1 MKSTD
6 TQTFNKHAEF
16 NTHKIQNNLFP
27 VKFIFYMENSNFMGD
42 TKKLQRANTYLCLY
56 IL

>member
-42 TKKLQRANTYLCLY
+42 TKKLQRANTYLRLY